1 MQIKIKNPTYLLFIN
16 IISSTLSMLISSL
29 ISLVLTPYIT
39 KNIGAEAYGF
49 VSLANNFI
57 NGASLLTI
65 ALNSMAS
72 RFVVIELYRG
82 DINKAKTYYSSVFY
96 ANLCLASIIGLFSFI
111 FVYRLEIF
119 INISPALIQDVKL
132 LFLMLF
138 INFLVSIFSSLWG
151 IGAFYTNKL
160 YLINII
166 NIGGYLIRGILM
178 LGLYMLLPP
187 RVSYIGII
195 TLIVTV
201 YVTIVTVLVNKKLLP
216 ELKVSRNYFEFKK
229 VLVILKAGIWNSITK
244 LGEVLLSG
252 LDLLIT
258 NLFISQEAMGILAFA
273 KTLPTIVSSI
283 IGAVTNVFSPTLT
296 EDYSKKNYENMKK
309 NIEQSIKILGVF
321 CSVTLSGLI
330 VLGDIFFQLWVPE
343 QNATLLHQL
352 MILTVFGSAVNGVV
366 NAIYNIFTV
375 TNKLKFNSVLVIL
388 TGAVSTVLVFI
399 LLKFTDWGIFAV
411 AGVSSILII
420 IKTMFFVVPYASK
433 LIGQKYT
440 VFFPSIL
447 KMICITVV
455 NCIIGLIIRNVWFN
469 NVAEWP
475 LFLLSII
482 VIGGIDTSIS
492 VMILLTKEERKLL
505 RKTFFRAK

>member
-1 MQIKIKNPTYLLFIN
+1 
-16 IISSTLSMLISSL
+16 
-29 ISLVLTPYIT
+29 
-39 KNIGAEAYGF
+39 
-49 VSLANNFI
+49 
-57 NGASLLTI
+57 
-65 ALNSMAS
+65 
-72 RFVVIELYRG
+72 
-82 DINKAKTYYSSVFY
+82 
-96 ANLCLASIIGLFSFI
+96 
-111 FVYRLEIF
+111 
-119 INISPALIQDVKL
+119 
-132 LFLMLF
+132 
-138 INFLVSIFSSLWG
+138 
-151 IGAFYTNKL
+151 
-160 YLINII
+160 
-166 NIGGYLIRGILM
+166 M

-258 NLFISQEAMGILAFA
+258 NLFISQEAMGILALA

-399 LLKFTDWGIFAV
+399 LLKFNKCNFGRI
-411 AGVSSILII
+411 
-420 IKTMFFVVPYASK
+420 
-433 LIGQKYT
+433 
-440 VFFPSIL
+440 VFL
-447 KMICITVV
+447 MV
-455 NCIIGLIIRNVWFN
+455 
-469 NVAEWP
+469 
-475 LFLLSII
+475 
-482 VIGGIDTSIS
+482 
-492 VMILLTKEERKLL
+492 
-505 RKTFFRAK
+505 